1 MLAGASMRFFK
12 HRLVIAVLSAIAG
25 AAGWLIV
32 TNLTPERRDLLQ
44 PLPHHLAASDTQF
57 KTSMAALFGSN
68 VLRGN
73 QIDTLVNGNAIFPA
87 MLQAVRDARNTI
99 TFETYIYW
107 SGEIATQFADVLAQK
122 AGEGVSVKVLLDW
135 VGSIPMEE
143 ALVERMQRAGVE
155 VVRFRPVKWST
166 VDKVNNRTHRKL
178 LVVDGR
184 IGFTGGVGI
193 GDEWNGDARTA
204 AEWRDT
210 HYRLEGPV
218 VAELQSA
225 FAEHWI
231 EATGE
236 LLMGDR
242 FFPVLQPV
250 GEMDAQVVASS
261 TAQRNVMHLMLMTS
275 LAAAEKT
282 IRIGTPYFVPD
293 AITRRQLLEAR
304 QRGVEI
310 DILVPG
316 DKTDARIVQEA
327 SRRLWGELL
336 EAGIRIHEFQPTMYH
351 AKLVIVD
358 EIWTSVGSTNIDDRA
373 LRLNDETNLN
383 AYHAGFA
390 REQIAIFN
398 ADLKRARAY
407 TLADWQARPASE
419 RLSGWLASLLQ
430 SQI

>member
-1 MLAGASMRFFK
+1 MRFFK
-12 HRLVIAVLSAIAG
+12 HRLVIAVLAAMAG

-32 TNLTPERRDLLQ
+32 TNLTPEPRDLRE
-44 PLPHHLAASDTQF
+44 PLPHHLAVSDIQF

-68 VLRGN
+68 VLPGN
-73 QIDTLVNGNAIFPA
+73 RIETLVNGNAIFPA
-87 MLQAVRDARNTI
+87 MLRAVRDAKNTI

-107 SGEIATQFADVLAQK
+107 RGEIATQFAQVLAQK
-122 AGEGVSVKVLLDW
+122 ASEGVSVKVLLDW

-143 ALVERMQRAGVE
+143 QLVEQMQRAGVE
-155 VVRFRPVKWST
+155 VVRFRPVTWRT

-242 FFPVLQPV
+242 FFPTLQPA
-250 GEMDAQVVASS
+250 GDLDGQVVASS
-261 TAQRNVMHLMLMTS
+261 THQRNVMHLMLMTA
-275 LAAAEKT
+275 LAAAET
-282 IRIGTPYFVPD
+282 NIRIGTPYFVPD

-304 QRGVEI
+304 RRGVQI

-316 DKTDARIVQEA
+316 EKTDARIVQKA
-327 SRRLWGELL
+327 SRHVWGELL
-336 EAGIRIHEFQPTMYH
+336 EAGIRIHEFDPTMYH
-351 AKLVIVD
+351 AKLVIID
-358 EIWTSVGSTNIDDRA
+358 ELWTSIGSTNIDDRA

-383 AYHAGFA
+383 AYHASFA
-390 REQIAIFN
+390 REQVAIFE
-398 ADLKRARAY
+398 ADLKRATPY
-407 TLADWQARPASE
+407 TLAMWNE
-419 RLSGWLASLLQ
+419 RFIKERVSGWLASLFR